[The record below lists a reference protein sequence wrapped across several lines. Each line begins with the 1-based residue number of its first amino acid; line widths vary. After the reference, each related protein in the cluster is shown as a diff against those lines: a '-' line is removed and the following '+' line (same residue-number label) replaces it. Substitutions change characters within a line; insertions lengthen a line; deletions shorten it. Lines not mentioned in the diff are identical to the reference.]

1 MLEIIR
7 NINNYLEYQY
17 QFAVDRTPLYDKSKI
32 NIYPTLDDDWHIYPM
47 YGFLR
52 DKTTQKILRYANCKI
67 FNPMIRL
74 MLKQQSSIHILIKTL
89 DVRMKIVIN
98 LIDKNIKD
106 KKFKNVWIY
115 HMQRLYA
122 ARLKACSA
130 YYIDK
135 VLPF

>member
-7 NINNYLEYQY
+7 NINQYLEYQY
-17 QFAVDRTPLYDKSKI
+17 QFEVDRTPLYDKSKI

-47 YGFLR
+47 YGFQR
-52 DKTTQKILRYANCKI
+52 TKITQTILRYANQKI

-74 MLKQQSSIHILIKTL
+74 MLKQQSSIHILVKTM
-89 DVRMKIVIN
+89 DVRIKIVIN
-98 LIDKNIKD
+98 LIDKNIED
-106 KKFKNVWIY
+106 KNLKNIWIL
-115 HMQRLYA
+115 HIQRLYA
-122 ARLKACSA
+122 ARLRACSE